1 MSPAPRLSTR
11 ERVAYR
17 LGRLGFER
25 GDDAGALPH
34 LEQLAAGRPRFADV
48 HYMIGVIEERRGRL
62 EAAEQSLERAL
73 GINPHYAEARL
84 ALASVL
90 EQRGNFDRSREL
102 AYIDEAATDRAPVD
116 RTTRLKLGN
125 LQAALG
131 DAYREAGEL
140 ADAVDAY
147 RRALARCPEFHDV
160 RYRLAVTLRE
170 RGLPHQAIR
179 ELQQILREN
188 PEFLDAAVQLGLTY
202 HAMGQRSQAERH
214 WQSVLARD
222 PTRED
227 VQLYLNSRALEI
239 DESDQLPPL
248 ETDL

>member
-1 MSPAPRLSTR
+1 MSPAPRLSGR

-17 LGRLGFER
+17 LGRLGFDR
-25 GDDAGALPH
+25 GDDAHALPH
-34 LEQLAAGRPRFADV
+34 LEQLVASRPRFADV
-48 HYMIGVIEERRGRL
+48 HYMIGVIEERKGRL
-62 EAAEQSLERAL
+62 EAAEESLQRAL
-73 GINPHYAEARL
+73 TINPRYAEARL

-90 EQRGNFDRSREL
+90 EQRGDFDGSREL
-102 AYIDEAATDRAPVD
+102 AYLEAAEGDTAAVD

-170 RGLPHQAIR
+170 RGLPHQTLR
-179 ELQQILREN
+179 ELQTILRGN
-188 PEFLDAAVQLGLTY
+188 PDFLDAAVQLGLTY
-202 HAMGQRSQAERH
+202 HAMGQRSQAEKH
-214 WQSVLARD
+214 WHAVLTRD

-227 VQLYLNSRALEI
+227 VQLYLSSSRLEV
-239 DESDQLPPL
+239 DPSETLPPL